1 MTIRKNITLKQEDY
15 DLISNFILKK
25 GYNSPEFLR
34 ETALKRI
41 KQEEEI
47 SLLDFLNSN
56 ISLLS
61 KEEQLEIDS
70 KNIDFSDINGEE
82 LKLEDAL

>member
-1 MTIRKNITLKQEDY
+1 MIVRKNITLKQEDY
-15 DLISNFILKK
+15 DLILNFILKK
-25 GYNSPEFLR
+25 GYNFSEFLR

-41 KQEEEI
+41 KQEEI

-61 KEEQLEIDS
+61 KEEQLEIES
-70 KNIDFSDINGEE
+70 KNIDFSDISGEE
-82 LKLEDAL
+82 LKLEDVL

>member
-1 MTIRKNITLKQEDY
+1 MTVRKNITLKQEEY

-25 GYNSPEFLR
+25 GYNFSEFLR

-41 KQEEEI
+41 EKEDEM
-47 SLLDFLNSN
+47 SLLEFLNSN

-61 KEEQLEIDS
+61 IEEQQEIEN
-70 KNIDFSDINGEE
+70 KNIDFSNIDGEE
-82 LKLEDAL
+82 IKLEDVI

>member
-1 MTIRKNITLKQEDY
+1 MFIRKNITLKKEDY
-15 DLISNFILKK
+15 DLILNFILKK
-25 GYNSPEFLR
+25 GYNFSEFLR

-41 KQEEEI
+41 KQEEI

-70 KNIDFSDINGEE
+70 KNIDFSDISGEK
-82 LKLEDAL
+82 LKL

>member
-1 MTIRKNITLKQEDY
+1 MIVRKNITLKQEDY

-25 GYNSPEFLR
+25 GYNFSEFLR

-41 KQEEEI
+41 KQEEI

-70 KNIDFSDINGEE
+70 KNINFSDISGEE
-82 LKLEDAL
+82 LKLEDVL

>member
-1 MTIRKNITLKQEDY
+1 MIVRKNITLKQEDY

-25 GYNSPEFLR
+25 GYNFSEFLI

-41 KQEEEI
+41 KQEQEI

-70 KNIDFSDINGEE
+70 KNIDFSDISGEE
-82 LKLEDAL
+82 LKLEDVL

>member
-1 MTIRKNITLKQEDY
+1 MIVRKNITLKQEDY

-25 GYNSPEFLR
+25 GYNFSEFLR

-41 KQEEEI
+41 KQEEI

-70 KNIDFSDINGEE
+70 KNIDFSDISGEE
-82 LKLEDAL
+82 LKLEDIL

>member
-1 MTIRKNITLKQEDY
+1 MIVRKNITLKQEDY

-25 GYNSPEFLR
+25 GYNFSEFLR

-41 KQEEEI
+41 KQEEI

-70 KNIDFSDINGEE
+70 KNINFSDISGNE
-82 LKLEDAL
+82 LKLEDIL

>member
-1 MTIRKNITLKQEDY
+1 MIVRKNITLKQEDY
-15 DLISNFILKK
+15 DLILNFILKK
-25 GYNSPEFLR
+25 GYNFSEFLR

-41 KQEEEI
+41 KQEEI

-61 KEEQLEIDS
+61 KEE
-70 KNIDFSDINGEE
+70 
-82 LKLEDAL
+82 

>member
-1 MTIRKNITLKQEDY
+1 MIIRKNITLKQEDY
-15 DLISNFILKK
+15 DLILNFILKK
-25 GYNSPEFLR
+25 GYNFSEFLR

-41 KQEEEI
+41 KQEEI

-70 KNIDFSDINGEE
+70 KNIDFSDISGEE
-82 LKLEDAL
+82 LKLEDVL

>member
-1 MTIRKNITLKQEDY
+1 MIVRKNITLKQEDY

-25 GYNSPEFLR
+25 GYNFSEFLR

-41 KQEEEI
+41 KQEEI
-47 SLLDFLNSN
+47 SLLNFLNSN

-70 KNIDFSDINGEE
+70 KNIDFSDISGEE
-82 LKLEDAL
+82 LKLEDIL

>member
-1 MTIRKNITLKQEDY
+1 MIVRKNIALKQEDY

-25 GYNSPEFLR
+25 GYNFSEFLR

-41 KQEEEI
+41 KQEEI

-70 KNIDFSDINGEE
+70 KNIDFSDISGEE
-82 LKLEDAL
+82 LKLEDVL

>member
-1 MTIRKNITLKQEDY
+1 MIIRKNITLKQEDY
-15 DLISNFILKK
+15 DLISNFILKN
-25 GYNSPEFLR
+25 GYNFSEFLR

-41 KQEEEI
+41 KQEQEI

-70 KNIDFSDINGEE
+70 KNIDFSDISGEE
-82 LKLEDAL
+82 LKLEDVL

>member
-1 MTIRKNITLKQEDY
+1 MIVRKNITLKQEDY

-25 GYNSPEFLR
+25 GYNFSEFLR

-41 KQEEEI
+41 KQEEI
-47 SLLDFLNSN
+47 SLLNFLNSN

-61 KEEQLEIDS
+61 KKEQLEIDS
-70 KNIDFSDINGEE
+70 KNIDFSDISGEE
-82 LKLEDAL
+82 LKLEDIL

>member
-1 MTIRKNITLKQEDY
+1 MIVRKNITLKQEDY

-25 GYNSPEFLR
+25 GYNFSEFLR

-41 KQEEEI
+41 KQEEI

-70 KNIDFSDINGEE
+70 KNIDFSDISGEE
-82 LKLEDAL
+82 LKLEDVL

>member
-1 MTIRKNITLKQEDY
+1 MIVRKNITLKQEDY
-15 DLISNFILKK
+15 DLILNFILKK
-25 GYNSPEFLR
+25 GYNFSEFLR

-41 KQEEEI
+41 KQEEI

-70 KNIDFSDINGEE
+70 KNIDFSDISGEE
-82 LKLEDAL
+82 LKLEDIL

>member
-1 MTIRKNITLKQEDY
+1 MIVRKNITLKQEDY

-25 GYNSPEFLR
+25 GYNFSEFLR

-41 KQEEEI
+41 KQEEI
-47 SLLDFLNSN
+47 SLLNFLNSN

-70 KNIDFSDINGEE
+70 KNIDFSDISGEE
-82 LKLEDAL
+82 LKLEDVL

>member
-1 MTIRKNITLKQEDY
+1 MIVRKNITLKQEDY
-15 DLISNFILKK
+15 DLILNFILKK
-25 GYNSPEFLR
+25 GYNFSEFLR

-41 KQEEEI
+41 KQEEI

-70 KNIDFSDINGEE
+70 KNIDFSDISGEE
-82 LKLEDAL
+82 LKLKDVL

>member
-15 DLISNFILKK
+15 DLISNFIFKK
-25 GYNSPEFLR
+25 GYNFSEFLR
-34 ETALKRI
+34 ETALERI

-70 KNIDFSDINGEE
+70 KNIDFSDISGEE
-82 LKLEDAL
+82 LKLKDVL

>member
-1 MTIRKNITLKQEDY
+1 MIVRKNITLKQEDY
-15 DLISNFILKK
+15 DLILNFILKK
-25 GYNSPEFLR
+25 GYNFSEFLR

-41 KQEEEI
+41 KQEEI

-70 KNIDFSDINGEE
+70 KNIDFSDISGEE
-82 LKLEDAL
+82 LKLEDVL